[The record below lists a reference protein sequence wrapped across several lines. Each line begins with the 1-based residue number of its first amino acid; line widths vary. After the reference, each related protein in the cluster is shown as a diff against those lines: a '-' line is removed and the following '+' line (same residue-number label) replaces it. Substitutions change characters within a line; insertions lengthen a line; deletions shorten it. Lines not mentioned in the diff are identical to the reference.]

1 MTTWRKRLRR
11 APCKAER
18 MVTKV
23 DKIKKLE
30 GNYTQ
35 VDPADNV
42 VPYGLHYA
50 ITDFTNT
57 EAKVPVV
64 PENKV
69 RQAKKFVDENKK

>member
-1 MTTWRKRLRR
+1 M
-11 APCKAER
+11 
-18 MVTKV
+18 
-23 DKIKKLE
+23 DKIRKLE

-35 VDPADNV
+35 VNPAEDV

-57 EAKVPVV
+57 RAKVPVV